1 MEVRSNGRK
10 VRSSGMEVRSNGMQ
24 VAIRLHF
31 CSQCPSIQNPPG
43 TSSPR
48 AQGLVNSGPV
58 SGAFPR
64 ICCSTNVLPHFLS
77 AFFASSIL
85 FFVLFHLYY
94 YFLWDQHVR
103 TLEFPLN
110 LTHIHTTKTK
120 ATRASFIFPAATV
133 ESQLRSQFFRS
144 VQERNYCVQ
153 EIFRATIPG
162 RSSD

>member
-10 VRSSGMEVRSNGMQ
+10 VQSSGMEVRSNGIQ

-31 CSQCPSIQNPPG
+31 CPQCPSIQNPPS

-64 ICCSTNVLPHFLS
+64 ICCSTNVLPHFPS

-85 FFVLFHLYY
+85 FFFTFSFTLLF
-94 YFLWDQHVR
+94 FLGPACSHAGIS
-103 TLEFPLN
+103 LKPYAP
-110 LTHIHTTKTK
+110 THHENQSNARELHFSGSSSRIPT
-120 ATRASFIFPAATV
+120 SQSIF
-133 ESQLRSQFFRS
+133 
-144 VQERNYCVQ
+144 
-153 EIFRATIPG
+153 
-162 RSSD
+162 